1 MRQAKFN
8 RPTFNRR
15 DFLAGSSAI
24 VAGSAMLATAS
35 GILIG
40 PNAAWAIAP
49 QAITTGEAATLVEM
63 ARALYPHAK
72 LDDAIY
78 AKVVAA
84 LDEKATKDPA
94 LKTLLETGV
103 AELKAGKWDE
113 LDPDAREAA
122 LKTIDTTPFFQTV
135 RGECVTGIYNNP
147 DVWKIYGYEG
157 ASAELGG
164 YLHRG
169 FDEITWPDQA

>member
-1 MRQAKFN
+1 MRQAKL
-8 RPTFNRR
+8 NRR
-15 DFLAGSSAI
+15 DFLAGTSAV
-24 VAGSAMLATAS
+24 VAGSA
-35 GILIG
+35 ILIG

-49 QAITTGEAATLVEM
+49 QAVTTAEAATLVEM
-63 ARALYPHAK
+63 TRALYPHEK

-78 AKVVAA
+78 AKVVAT
-84 LDEKATKDPA
+84 LDEKAAKDPA
-94 LKTLLETGV
+94 MKTMLQAGV
-103 AELKAGKWDE
+103 AELKAGKWDD
-113 LDPDAREAA
+113 LNADAREAA